1 MIKFKQAIV
10 SNYYKFKKVPWQ
22 IVVPEGFK
30 NYRANVSEVT
40 IDIETGPAVNRMTL
54 TRVVAG
60 GVLLGPVGAILGGL
74 AKKDDSYNNMVI
86 TFPETVIRIP
96 FNNREYRDAQKF
108 IEAVMELQSAVK

>member
-10 SNYYKFKKVPWQ
+10 SNYYKFKKVPWH

-30 NYRANVSEVT
+30 NYRAPVSEVT
-40 IDIETGPAVNRMTL
+40 IDIESGPAVNRMTL

-60 GVLLGPVGAILGGL
+60 GALLGPVGAILGGL
-74 AKKDDSYNNMVI
+74 AKKDDSFNNLVI
-86 TFPETVIRIP
+86 TFPEAVVKIP

-108 IEAVMELQSAVK
+108 IEAVMKLQG